1 MPCRVTSA
9 AISAQVL
16 KSRPVKP
23 TRTGATAAAAIGG
36 FFAGLAQAIG
46 PGSQAGQLGLA
57 AAALGCLIAG
67 LAVGCCCGL
76 GWGLL
81 VGSAAPQATAVA
93 GRALARLATQAAVTA
108 ATGAPHPGYA
118 LRPVRRR
125 A

>member
-16 KSRPVKP
+16 KSRPTKP
-23 TRTGATAAAAIGG
+23 ARIGATAAVAIGG

-46 PGSQAGQLGLA
+46 PGSQAGQFGLA
-57 AAALGCLIAG
+57 ATALGCLLAG
-67 LAVGCCCGL
+67 LTVGCCCGL

-81 VGSAAPQATAVA
+81 VGSAAPQAIAVA
-93 GRALARLATQAAVTA
+93 GRALARLAIQAAVA
-108 ATGAPHPGYA
+108 AGYA